1 MPVEEKY
8 KSAPTHKLHTLVME
22 NREKLTLSGVEEVDS
37 FDENVIILRTN
48 MGVLTVKGSQLHI
61 SLLSVETKD
70 VNLEGHIDS
79 LVYTSESSVSKKGFF
94 SGLFK

>member
-8 KSAPTHKLHTLVME
+8 KSAPTQKLHTLVME
-22 NREKLTLSGVEEVDS
+22 NREKLTLSGVEDVDS
-37 FDENVIILRTN
+37 FDENLVILRTN

-79 LVYTSESSVSKKGFF
+79 LVYTSEGASTKKGFF
-94 SGLFK
+94 SGIFK